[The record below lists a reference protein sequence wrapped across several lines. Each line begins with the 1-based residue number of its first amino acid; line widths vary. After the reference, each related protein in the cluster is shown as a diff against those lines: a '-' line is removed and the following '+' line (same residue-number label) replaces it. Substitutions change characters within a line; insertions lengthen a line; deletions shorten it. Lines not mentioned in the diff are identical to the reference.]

1 MTGRW
6 SLRGALALGVAILAA
21 PATAATPEAA
31 AAKQLAAADR
41 AVRAAYRAA
50 LTAAQIPL
58 SAAIAN
64 VELALLSV
72 PTPDAPGDLL
82 FAALASYQATVFA
95 AGNAA
100 ASAHAD
106 AARAALATLGT
117 GFLGRYPAAF
127 YPGDGTPTARLETA
141 LAKDAER
148 AYAKVRKRLAKLAA
162 RFAAEGF
169 ALDFVIRPPL
179 TLDSHLWSESV
190 VNVNPVLPP
199 TIDLAV
205 AFSVQDVAD
214 DAQIRMG
221 GTGSVVTA
229 PVDLGP
235 ILVFA
240 LAQPD
245 SPVLVDDGATP
256 EDDRWSTSFG
266 GQPFREGVYILSAT
280 QTTVPGDDVTLGV
293 R

>member
-1 MTGRW
+1 MTVRW
-6 SLRGALALGVAILAA
+6 ALRGSLALGVAILAA

-41 AVRAAYRAA
+41 AVRATYRAA

-82 FAALASYQATVFA
+82 FAALASFQATVFA

-100 ASAHAD
+100 AFAHAD
-106 AARAALATLGT
+106 AAKGALAALGT
-117 GFLGRYPAAF
+117 GFLGHYPAAF

-148 AYAKVRKRLAKLAA
+148 AYAKVRKRLAKLAT
-162 RFAAEGF
+162 RFASEGF
-169 ALDFVIRPPL
+169 ALDFVIRPPR

-266 GQPFREGVYILSAT
+266 GQAFREGVYILSAV